1 MKHIKLYEDLNS
13 YYQSITEEEFNE
25 YSYRKIIDFDES
37 DKQALKELDKHNG
50 YSLKPFLAMC
60 FSFKLSYT
68 KSNIT
73 GNIYKIKDEWF
84 LIEVFLLDESNLSVN
99 KILHYKCDQIEGLI
113 YFLKTIK
120 NKI

>member
-25 YSYRKIIDFDES
+25 YSYRKIIDFDET

-84 LIEVFLLDESNLSVN
+84 LIEVFLLDESNFSVN

-113 YFLKTIK
+113 YLLKK
-120 NKI
+120 LKIR